1 MKNSVLYQPGHKVTF
16 KASDNLL
23 PYRFIGYNG
32 SHCTAG
38 SKSLG
43 VTERK
48 WATNKNASVVILGT
62 VPIEAVGS
70 IAVGDNL
77 ASDAQGRAVV
87 ATSGAAVN
95 ARALEATANGGIIK
109 VLLVP

>member
-1 MKNSVLYQPGHKVTF
+1 MKNSVLFQPVQKVTI
-16 KASDNLL
+16 KSSDNLL
-23 PYRFIGYNG
+23 AFRFVGFNG

-48 WATNKNASVVILGT
+48 WAANKDASIVTYGT
-62 VPIEAVGS
+62 VPVEAVGS
-70 IAVGDNL
+70 ISVGENL
-77 ASDAQGRAVV
+77 ASDSQGRAVV
-87 ATSGAAVN
+87 ASSGAAVN
-95 ARALEATANGGIIK
+95 ARSLEATANGGIIK